1 MKKKQKEKLKRIIIS
16 TVLFL
21 LVYLSSLIL
30 NALNVDFIPNKKI
43 LWIIP
48 LIIYLSIYV
57 YAGYDVY
64 YKAYLTDDYKETS
77 DPDVGLCYDIREFVM
92 DKIKEKLSE
101 EE

>member
-16 TVLFL
+16 TVIFL

-64 YKAYLTDDYKETS
+64 YKAYLALKNKQFFDEYLLLVFFIVQLMKQ
-77 DPDVGLCYDIREFVM
+77 
-92 DKIKEKLSE
+92 
-101 EE
+101 